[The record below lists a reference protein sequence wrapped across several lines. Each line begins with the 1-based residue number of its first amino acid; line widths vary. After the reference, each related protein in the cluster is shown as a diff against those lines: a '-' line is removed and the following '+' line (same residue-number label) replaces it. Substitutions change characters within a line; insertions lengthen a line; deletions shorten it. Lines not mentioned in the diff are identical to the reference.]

1 LDKNLLS
8 FKNLTGLIIQKLNME
23 LIKKPVEIDFT
34 VISKVW
40 TDEDEK
46 EFSELIKK
54 QKENRNKKQ
63 IHLSH
68 RLHTEHA

>member
-1 LDKNLLS
+1 MDKNLLS

-68 RLHTEHA
+68 RHHTEHA

>member
-1 LDKNLLS
+1 MDKNLLS

-40 TDEDEK
+40 TAEDEK

-63 IHLSH
+63 IHLSR